1 MNQRVSTDFSRHR
14 STFQKIWQGGYY
26 GGDPLDPVLAREYGD
41 LSLISVNHAVY
52 QALVRP
58 NVNSETKVLEIG
70 PGRGA
75 WTKSMLNA
83 KEIWCFDALSA
94 EHNNFWEYV
103 GPGNK
108 SKINYFEVSDASLTQ
123 APDDHFDFI
132 FSFGAFCHI
141 PVDIQRAYQENLFKK
156 AKSGAK
162 GVIMFADFDKFN
174 HAFSNLSKL
183 RTVPVNAHGLSTTLR
198 FNVARMLARIKRQ
211 PFFLE
216 KDDHTEK
223 PGRFYHGNIKQ
234 TAEHLEAV
242 GWRVI
247 VDDINLNFR
256 DPIVYF
262 EKP

>member
-1 MNQRVSTDFSRHR
+1 MNQPVSTDFSRHR
-14 STFQKIWQGGYY
+14 STFQRIWKGGYF

-58 NVNSETKVLEIG
+58 NVTSGTRVLEIG

-75 WTKSMLNA
+75 WTKSMLEA
-83 KEIWCFDALSA
+83 EEIWCFDALSA
-94 EHNNFWEYV
+94 EHNNFWDYV
-103 GPGNK
+103 GEQNK
-108 SKINYFEVSDASLTQ
+108 AKIRYFEVNDASLTE
-123 APDDHFDFI
+123 APDDYFDFV

-141 PVDIQRAYQENLFKK
+141 PVDIQRAYEEKLFKK
-156 AKSGAK
+156 ARSGAK

-174 HAFSNLSKL
+174 HAFSNLNRL
-183 RTVPVNAHGLSTTLR
+183 RTLPVNAHGLSTALR
-198 FNVARMLARIKRQ
+198 FNVARLLAKIKGQ

-216 KDDHTEK
+216 KDDLTEK
-223 PGRFYHGNIKQ
+223 PGRFYHGDIKA
-234 TAEHLEAV
+234 TAQHLESV

-247 VDDINLNFR
+247 SEDINLNFR
-256 DPIVYF
+256 DPIVFF